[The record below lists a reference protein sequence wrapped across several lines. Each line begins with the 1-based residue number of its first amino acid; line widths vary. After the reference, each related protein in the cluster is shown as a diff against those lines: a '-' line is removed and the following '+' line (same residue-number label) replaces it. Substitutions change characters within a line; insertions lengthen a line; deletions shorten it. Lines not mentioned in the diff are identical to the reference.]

1 MSTAQPAKPED
12 SYVANLEHQLERM
25 RRRMEAI
32 QEIGTALGSTLN
44 LDRLLRLIMSKITDL
59 MAAERST
66 LYLLDEDRRELW
78 AKVAQGAE
86 DREIR
91 IPVGEGLAGWVAK
104 TGQSINIKDAYQ
116 DPRFSNTV
124 DEQTGFR
131 TYSITC
137 QPIRNHRRKII
148 GVVQVLNKRDGYFT
162 VEDEQLLAA
171 LAAQAAVS
179 IENSKLYLK
188 VVGKNIELLDTQ
200 EQLKDR
206 ISEMDLLFRLE
217 QQMNQTIGLDTF
229 LSSVLDETTSAIP
242 AAGGAILTRHESGWR
257 LLAKSPDYAPVFRS
271 LPLEHQGVTRRIADY
286 DSVFLCNALCEEEL
300 ADEALSDALGV
311 TLNNAIGLPL
321 QIDGRRLGALIL
333 VNRRDNR
340 SSGFTD
346 EDLKLLTVIGGRAE
360 VAIMLANQRQEVTKR
375 TRLAAIG
382 QALSGVLHDLKTPMT
397 IVGGYAQLM
406 VDEEDSQTREEYS
419 KSITNQLGALKGMT
433 GEILSFAR
441 GESTL
446 LIRKVFIHQ
455 LMKEVQEALT
465 QEFKGR
471 TTLTLELNYRDAIR
485 LDSGKI
491 KRVMFNL
498 ARNAHQAMPEGGE
511 FLIRTAESDDGQFVD
526 FWFSDNGP
534 GIPESIRHNLF
545 ESFVTSGK
553 ESGTGL
559 GLAIVKKIVEQHN
572 GSVDFTTRTED
583 GTTIHIRLPKAMRT

>member
-1 MSTAQPAKPED
+1 MSTAQPATPED

-419 KSITNQLGALKGMT
+419 KSITNQLSALKGMT

-526 FWFSDNGP
+526 FWFSDDGP